1 MTEAR
6 LRMREHSIGR
16 VRMMKFE
23 LSPGATVREIM
34 EVFGR
39 VVSDCI
45 QGGLRATLVV
55 TQDRPAITAAELKSA
70 VSVLDLG
77 ECPSNFRLAVV
88 AFREPAYQAY
98 LYALGPAAKGGP
110 RRAVCGE
117 IDAMEG
123 LRAPFPD

>member
-6 LRMREHSIGR
+6 MRMREHSIGR

-23 LSPGATVREIM
+23 LSPGATVREVM

-55 TQDRPAITAAELKSA
+55 TQDRPAMTPAELKSA

-77 ECPSNFRLAVV
+77 ACPSNFRLAVV

-98 LYALGPAAKGGP
+98 LYALGPAAKRDQ
-110 RRAVCGE
+110 RRVFCHE
-117 IDAMEG
+117 IDAMEW
-123 LRAPFPD
+123 LRAQFPD